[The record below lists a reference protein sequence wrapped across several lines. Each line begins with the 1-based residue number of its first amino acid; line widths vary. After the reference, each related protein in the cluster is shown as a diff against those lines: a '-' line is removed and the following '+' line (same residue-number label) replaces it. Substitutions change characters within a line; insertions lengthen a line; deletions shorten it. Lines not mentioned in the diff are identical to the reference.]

1 MTGDDVRLDSDDWDR
16 LETLWEEVFALPAG
30 ERVQYIRSLDVNDGL
45 RAELH
50 SLIARSSAAEAFFDR
65 FQSVVPAAL
74 PERPSLDGDSPARR
88 PEEAGRIRDAESL
101 IGTMVN
107 QYRIE
112 ALLGE
117 GGMGV
122 VYRAVDTR
130 LQRTVALKL
139 LQPHQD
145 DARAKDRLI
154 AEARSAAA
162 LDHPNI
168 CTVHE
173 VAETADHTWF
183 IAMAHYSGET
193 LERVLQRGPLSPAV
207 ALNYATQ
214 IARGLGAAHS
224 RGIIHRDVKPA
235 NIIVTRDG
243 TAKLLDFGIA
253 QRTDNAL
260 LSHLTPGTI
269 AYMSPEQ
276 VANRLVDHRTDLWS
290 LGVVLFELYTGA
302 RPFDRDDVEAT
313 IRAILQDDAPP
324 VTSIRTGIPA
334 GVDTVIGRLLAK
346 SPAQRYADIAV
357 LVSDLTLPNALMAPP
372 RRAWRRIR
380 WLAIGAVIIVPW
392 TPSTER
398 SPPREFPS
406 DRRMAAIDL
415 FSQGHVDVLFRTDSG
430 RRKAV
435 DLFEQAIAIDPTYA
449 PPYAALAHMRASQ
462 SQRAGLRERLAVA
475 EKHAR
480 TAVALDPSLAAGHA
494 AVGRVLLDDYQFAE
508 AEAALLRA
516 HQLSLKQPVRARI
529 GLRPEYSGEFIV
541 WLYVFLDRP
550 REALYYAQLNA
561 KASPDAPTAIS
572 ELARAMMVNGRCD
585 EALSLVGRFSSLE
598 LRPARSAPIAAQC
611 YAQRQMWQEAIDW
624 LRPMSA
630 RNPGQPEAW
639 LAFMLARAGQT
650 AEAHEI
656 RDRILARQ
664 RGTTGAYELAT
675 VYAGL
680 RDYDKAFE
688 FLDRAID
695 DRSLQYSI
703 MEPAF
708 EELRRDPR
716 FDRVRQRLGLEKR

>member
-1 MTGDDVRLDSDDWDR
+1 MTDDSRLDQGEWHR
-16 LETLWEEVFALPAG
+16 LETLWEQVFALPPG
-30 ERVQYIRSLDVNDGL
+30 ERLEFIRSLDAEDAV
-45 RAELH
+45 RAELY
-50 SLIARSSAAEAFFDR
+50 SLIRRSAAAEAFFDR
-65 FQSVVPAAL
+65 FQAVVPETT
-74 PERPSLDGDSPARR
+74 PDHPSPDRDTTAHR
-88 PEEAGRIRDAESL
+88 PEEQDAASL

-122 VYRAVDTR
+122 VYRAIDTR

-139 LQPHQD
+139 LRQEDD

-193 LERVLQRGPLSPAV
+193 LDRVLRHGPLSSAV

-214 IARGLGAAHS
+214 IARGLGAAHEL
-224 RGIIHRDVKPA
+224 GIIHRDVKPA

-243 TAKLLDFGIA
+243 TVKLLDFGIA
-253 QRTDNAL
+253 QRTDNAAF
-260 LSHLTPGTI
+260 SRLTPGTI

-276 VANRLVDHRTDLWS
+276 VANRSVDHRTDLWS
-290 LGVVLFELYTGA
+290 LGVVLFELCTGS
-302 RPFDRDDVEAT
+302 RPFDRDDVGAT
-313 IRAILQDDAPP
+313 IRAILQDDAPALASVRP
-324 VTSIRTGIPA
+324 GVPA
-334 GVDTVIGRLLAK
+334 NADAITQRLLNK
-346 SPAQRYADIAV
+346 SPAHRYPDIAA
-357 LVSDLTLPNALMAPP
+357 LIADLAPPNTPIAPP

-380 WLAIGAVIIVPW
+380 WLAIGAVIFVPW

-398 SPPREFPS
+398 SPQREVPS

-415 FSQGHVDVLFRTDSG
+415 FSQGHVDVSFRTDSG

-449 PPYAALAHMRASQ
+449 PPHAALSHMRASH
-462 SQRAGLRERLAVA
+462 SPRLGLREQLAVA
-475 EKHAR
+475 ETHAR

-494 AVGRVLLDDYQFAE
+494 AVGRVLMDHYRFAE
-508 AEAALLRA
+508 AETALLRA
-516 HQLSLKQPVRARI
+516 HKLSVKQPVTARI

-541 WLYVFLDRP
+541 WLYVFMDRP
-550 REALYYAQLNA
+550 REALYYAQLNV
-561 KASPDAPTAIS
+561 KANPDAPTAIA
-572 ELARAMMVNGRCD
+572 ELARAVMVNGRCD
-585 EALSLVGRFSSLE
+585 EALSLLGRFSSLE
-598 LRPARSAPIAAQC
+598 LRPARSAAIAAQC
-611 YAQRQMWQEAIDW
+611 YAQKELWHDAIDG
-624 LRPMSA
+624 LRSVAA

-664 RGTTGAYELAT
+664 RRTTNAYELVT

-680 RDYDKAFE
+680 REYDKAFE

-695 DRSLQYSI
+695 DRSLTYSI

-716 FDRVRQRLGLEKR
+716 FNRVRQRLGIQKR